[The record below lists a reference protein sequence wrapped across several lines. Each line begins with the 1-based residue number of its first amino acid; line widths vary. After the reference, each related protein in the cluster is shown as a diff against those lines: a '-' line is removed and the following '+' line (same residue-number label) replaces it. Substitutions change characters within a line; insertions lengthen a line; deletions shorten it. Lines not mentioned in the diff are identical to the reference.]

1 MERTHPPDFIPTS
14 HCGCL
19 SSSITP
25 GIKHSKV
32 TCTSI
37 FATSSSKLEIRDVGP
52 SWHKERLA
60 NSCTQDAS
68 AVSTLQMFGDKGV
81 ILQERNL
88 VGLLKG
94 MPYHNTETLGL
105 ADKTEGVMRRVRMHI
120 DGHQRGKLRKTGDK
134 THLHQKLIQPE
145 T

>member
-1 MERTHPPDFIPTS
+1 
-14 HCGCL
+14 
-19 SSSITP
+19 
-25 GIKHSKV
+25 
-32 TCTSI
+32 
-37 FATSSSKLEIRDVGP
+37 
-52 SWHKERLA
+52 
-60 NSCTQDAS
+60 
-68 AVSTLQMFGDKGV
+68 
-81 ILQERNL
+81 
-88 VGLLKG
+88 

>member
-1 MERTHPPDFIPTS
+1 MEKTLSPDLIPTS
-14 HCGCL
+14 YCGCP

-37 FATSSSKLEIRDVGP
+37 FAGSSSKLEVCDVAP
-52 SWHKERLA
+52 SWHKEQLA
-60 NSCTQDAS
+60 NSFTQDAS
-68 AVSTLQMFGDKGV
+68 AVSTLQTFGAKGV

-105 ADKTEGVMRRVRMHI
+105 ADKTEGVMQSTYAHRWTPE
-120 DGHQRGKLRKTGDK
+120 RKA
-134 THLHQKLIQPE
+134 
-145 T
+145 